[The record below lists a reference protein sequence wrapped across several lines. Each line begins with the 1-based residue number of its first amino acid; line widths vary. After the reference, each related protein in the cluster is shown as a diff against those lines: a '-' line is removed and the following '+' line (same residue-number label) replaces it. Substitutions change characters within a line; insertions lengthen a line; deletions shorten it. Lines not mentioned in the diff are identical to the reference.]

1 MQLQVTGTG
10 RTIMVDASPTMTAA
24 RLARV
29 IEAQTGVPEGS
40 FTLYYGSR
48 PMCGTLE
55 ESGVTSGSTVELKFR
70 GRGGGPE
77 PQATN
82 SLEVEIEPKPPGM
95 ERLSSD
101 SVATKMMR
109 GYDRDGNGL
118 FSRDEVREMAT
129 DFLKEKQTRRL
140 TTKIAIVI
148 GVVLVLVVAMNA
160 GLTAAIVFLSKDMK
174 VSDGKLFDPKTN
186 KELRFS
192 SAETMV
198 SAEGELVDRKHGTTL
213 KTAESEQVLALDSR
227 LPDSAWA
234 ELRHATFK
242 SQEGGLLHVQVQV
255 RCVPRF
261 PCKATHKAEEPAL
274 FRLAGR
280 LPCDRQ
286 ARVARLVRKYPYER
300 RHHHA

>member
-1 MQLQVTGTG
+1 
-10 RTIMVDASPTMTAA
+10 
-24 RLARV
+24 
-29 IEAQTGVPEGS
+29 
-40 FTLYYGSR
+40 
-48 PMCGTLE
+48 MCGTLE
-55 ESGVTSGSTVELKFR
+55 ESGVTSGGTVELKFR

-77 PQATN
+77 PQTTN

-95 ERLSSD
+95 ERLSSAGA
-101 SVATKMMR
+101 SSASGATKMMR

-140 TTKIAIVI
+140 TTKVAIVI
-148 GVVLVLVVAMNA
+148 GVILLLVVAMNA
-160 GLTAAIVFLSKDMK
+160 GLTAAIVFLSKDIK
-174 VSDGKLFDPKTN
+174 VADGKLLDPKTN
-186 KELRFS
+186 EELRFS

-242 SQEGGLLHVQVQV
+242 TQEGGLLHVQVQV
-255 RCVPRF
+255 RCVPHF
-261 PCKATHKAEEPAL
+261 PCKATHKAEELAL
-274 FRLAGR
+274 FCLAGR
-280 LPCDRQ
+280 LPCDRR
-286 ARVARLVRKYPYER
+286 ARVARLVRQNSYER
-300 RHHHA
+300 WHNHTRWLDSHLHRRHGGRVQECGLRSRAQAAAATGRV